1 MTLEPLQLLQPTP
14 KSLLFNIYHSRLG
27 PQLLHEPGPQAP
39 PRLNRE
45 GRERSYRGVLIRSF
59 GGGGQAGWNWFW
71 RRLNR
76 KTESNPMA
84 GKGLKGQ
91 FTPVPD
97 LGTVVKLLRV

>member
-27 PQLLHEPGPQAP
+27 PQLLHWPGPQAP

-45 GRERSYRGVLIRSF
+45 GRERSYRGALIRSL
-59 GGGGQAGWNWFW
+59 GVAAGWNWFW

-76 KTESNPMA
+76 KTESSPMA
-84 GKGLKGQ
+84 EKGLKGQ

-97 LGTVVKLLRV
+97 LGTVVKLLRL